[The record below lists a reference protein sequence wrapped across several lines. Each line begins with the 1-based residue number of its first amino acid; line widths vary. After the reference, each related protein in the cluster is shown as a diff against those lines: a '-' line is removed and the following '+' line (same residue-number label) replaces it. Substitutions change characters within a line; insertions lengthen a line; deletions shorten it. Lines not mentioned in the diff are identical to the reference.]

1 MEELDLMRDVILE
14 LNHLKKLATQDPTKR
29 FDRLYRLVC
38 QRQMLVLAKER
49 IAGNT
54 GAHTPGVDGR
64 TIDGATE
71 EVIQHLSDDLRQ
83 GQYHPRPVRVN
94 WRVM

>member
-1 MEELDLMRDVILE
+1 MRDVMLE
-14 LNHLKKLATQDPTKR
+14 LDHLKKLATQDPTKR

-38 QRQMLVLAKER
+38 QRQLLAVAKER

-64 TIDGATE
+64 TIDAVTE
-71 EVIQHLSDDLRQ
+71 DPSGTVSI
-83 GQYHPRPVRVN
+83 P
-94 WRVM
+94 